1 MKALPPVTNRNEF
14 SALIIRTD
22 YRDEQAWQAVVTA
35 LEQPWGTGEFEALV
49 HIVNDPI
56 WAEATV
62 DEVLAAVS
70 LDDNLSVVFLA
81 DELTQQAEPHALLA
95 VTTISRE
102 ECEDAEEYEQ
112 LTEFGRW
119 FRTEPAGVHDI
130 HANLSIANLGF
141 EEYAAAAQED
151 PTGIFRSF

>member
-1 MKALPPVTNRNEF
+1 MTSRNEF

-22 YRDEQAWQAVVTA
+22 YRDQHAWQAVVTA

-49 HIVNDPI
+49 HIVDDPV

-62 DEVLAAVS
+62 DEVLAVVCF
-70 LDDNLSVVFLA
+70 DDNLSVAFLA
-81 DELTQQAEPHALLA
+81 DELTQQAEPHALPAL
-95 VTTISRE
+95 TTVSRE
-102 ECEDAEEYEQ
+102 ECEDAEECEE

-130 HANLSIANLGF
+130 HANLSVANLGF

-151 PTGIFRSF
+151 PTRIFRSF